1 MADPEARVMMAS
13 GGRAGHRPDPG
24 RQLVKNDLITQAY
37 AAPAE
42 RHRLGTGDEARLRCP
57 RRGRQSGV
65 RAAAWAM
72 GKVRREVDRSDLAS
86 ALIFEE
92 FYAEYVTL
100 KSIPAEEPTS
110 AAPAACDPR
119 PRPRLRRR
127 RGRIPSGRST
137 GKPRRA
143 GTPGRQSVLNPEV
156 FDVRR

>member
-1 MADPEARVMMAS
+1 MMAS

-42 RHRLGTGDEARLRCP
+42 RHWLGTGDEARLRCP

-100 KSIPAEEPTS
+100 NIYSGRGANKRCTGCMRFATAS
-110 AAPAACDPR
+110 AAPAAAR
-119 PRPRLRRR
+119 PHPV
-127 RGRIPSGRST
+127 RSINREA
-137 GKPRRA
+137 PARVA